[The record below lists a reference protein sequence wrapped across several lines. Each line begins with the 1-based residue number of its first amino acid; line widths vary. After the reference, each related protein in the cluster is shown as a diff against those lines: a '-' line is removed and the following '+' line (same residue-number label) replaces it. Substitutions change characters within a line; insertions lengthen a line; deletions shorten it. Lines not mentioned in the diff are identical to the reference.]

1 MNDFP
6 ILPFLT
12 EDFAP
17 KGNGI
22 DFLGLRQVNLN
33 IVQTELVPD
42 INNVTIDVG
51 TYFLGT
57 WIAWKFLELCGGDS
71 TKFTLENFNSFKE
84 AVEVAIAHSSSD
96 TSPTNKLYGRVRN
109 RVGNEQKID
118 FSGPLSFERA
128 SRNAS
133 LYDAPLYGPSIR
145 YLGFTQYV
153 MSTDHGSAGFMIPSD
168 DSDIHSI
175 CHHVDACLK
184 MATSYNKLVSLSPDT
199 LTETEVFDLAIAGLT
214 PAKYRKLTGDVQLAA
229 IRKVLP
235 VDHRRTETAK
245 LIVSTIELLGPQTA
259 KQLRAIWY
267 TGLTPAGGI
276 LDFNDQAL
284 NDHAVRWAVFQARQI
299 QRYIL
304 ESLLCCLERVV
315 DKGIRSVAEIV
326 DALFSTWPGTV
337 PATLLSIM
345 EEELGQS
352 GLTTDKQAEAWCST
366 VGPDSAQYDFISFVD
381 DQDAFP
387 NTLKSLTRW
396 WLRVEGRPDLKS
408 AVKSVAG
415 DETGRIP
422 MLLFHQWIEER
433 LHDDLKVVVPQV
445 LAEYVFSQ
453 HLRIALSR
461 LDSNGIRQRLA
472 LGDRGIEKIRKV
484 ENFARTVPPD
494 MADRLDALI
503 SLMDDL
509 GIVKLDDKVIS
520 LDYGSHLI

>member
-1 MNDFP
+1 
-6 ILPFLT
+6 
-12 EDFAP
+12 
-17 KGNGI
+17 
-22 DFLGLRQVNLN
+22 
-33 IVQTELVPD
+33 
-42 INNVTIDVG
+42 
-51 TYFLGT
+51 
-57 WIAWKFLELCGGDS
+57 
-71 TKFTLENFNSFKE
+71 
-84 AVEVAIAHSSSD
+84 
-96 TSPTNKLYGRVRN
+96 
-109 RVGNEQKID
+109 
-118 FSGPLSFERA
+118 
-128 SRNAS
+128 
-133 LYDAPLYGPSIR
+133 
-145 YLGFTQYV
+145 
-153 MSTDHGSAGFMIPSD
+153 
-168 DSDIHSI
+168 
-175 CHHVDACLK
+175 
-184 MATSYNKLVSLSPDT
+184 
-199 LTETEVFDLAIAGLT
+199 
-214 PAKYRKLTGDVQLAA
+214 
-229 IRKVLP
+229 
-235 VDHRRTETAK
+235 
-245 LIVSTIELLGPQTA
+245 
-259 KQLRAIWY
+259 
-267 TGLTPAGGI
+267 
-276 LDFNDQAL
+276 
-284 NDHAVRWAVFQARQI
+284 
-299 QRYIL
+299 
-304 ESLLCCLERVV
+304 
-315 DKGIRSVAEIV
+315 
-326 DALFSTWPGTV
+326 
-337 PATLLSIM
+337 M